1 MSQAP
6 GGQDAGSGFSRTDRL
21 ANLII
26 AAVVI
31 AIAIAAIV
39 ATGDFPATSLATDV
53 GPARFPIIYS
63 VALIVLSGILILH
76 TLRKQVVD
84 SLAAGDPAARMA
96 GRINVALGIGASVL
110 CLVAIGYIGFAIA
123 TVLYL
128 STIMWLMGQ
137 RGLVLNP
144 IIAVAVTA
152 IIYVTFS
159 TGLQV
164 PLPVGSLFE

>member
-6 GGQDAGSGFSRTDRL
+6 GEQDGGSGFSRADRL

-31 AIAIAAIV
+31 AVALAAIV
-39 ATGDFPATSLATDV
+39 ATRDFPATSLATDV

-63 VALIVLSGILILH
+63 AALVVLSGILILH
-76 TLRKQVVD
+76 TLRKQVVE
-84 SLAAGDPAARMA
+84 SLAVADPAARMA

-144 IIAVAVTA
+144 VIAVAVTA